1 MNAMVDGLEHD
12 FKAIAAEHGAVDWKT
27 ERGYIL
33 QAIDADWKL
42 GKATA
47 ISLHNAILNI
57 AKTGISISPLEGLA
71 HLECRSINTEMDRK
85 KPAVYR
91 NDAALKIGY
100 KGMIT
105 SLVGCGAVN
114 WMRADVVRQGDV
126 FEYRGP
132 AAMPVIKAADPFGS
146 ARAEV
151 VGSYAIAELPSGQVM
166 CEIMRM
172 EELEEVKRA
181 SKATSGP
188 WMNGFSPEMMKK
200 AVLNRLGKT
209 IPRKPGSRADAI
221 VHAASTGDGFEF
233 DNEHVNQA
241 PPYSDDQLA
250 EFNAAIKD
258 KDGFRLI
265 DLAADKNAWIA
276 LFNSPPD
283 GKKVAIKQSVRDL
296 MASARKDIE
305 AAQIE
310 LIKLMESDD
319 QAGAAEILDDTPWH
333 HIEPTAG
340 NELAAWINTLETG
353 ND

>member
-1 MNAMVDGLEHD
+1 MNAAVDGLEFD

-42 GKATA
+42 AKATP
-47 ISLHNAILNI
+47 ISLRNAILNI

-71 HLECRSINTEMDRK
+71 HLECRSINTETDRK
-85 KPAVYR
+85 KTPVYR

-105 SLVGCGAVN
+105 SLVDCGAVN

-132 AAMPVIKAADPFGS
+132 AAMPVIKVADPFG
-146 ARAEV
+146 AQRVEV
-151 VGSYAIAELPSGQVM
+151 VGSYAIAELPSGQIM

-172 EELEEVKRA
+172 EELEEVKKA
-181 SKATSGP
+181 SKASSGP

-221 VHAASTGDGFEF
+221 VHAASVGDGFEF
-233 DNEHVNQA
+233 ENVTVDQS
-241 PPYSDDQLA
+241 PQYTDDQLA
-250 EFNAAIKD
+250 AFNTAIKA
-258 KDGFRLI
+258 KDGFQLI
-265 DLAADKNAWIA
+265 DLAADKNTWIA

-283 GKKVAIKQSVRDL
+283 GKKVAVKQAVRDL

-310 LIKLMESDD
+310 LCKMMESDD
-319 QAGAAEILDDTPWH
+319 QSGAVEILDEIPWR
-333 HIEPTAG
+333 HIEATAP
-340 NELAAWINTLETG
+340 NELAAWINTLETDNG
-353 ND
+353 